1 MFGGFLGFLAVVALI
16 VAAVRQHH
24 RIEKLEAEVD
34 ELRLKLLLGAA
45 AADEAATETPAVS
58 VARVETDEAGPDVE
72 KRVEA
77 AAPKPV
83 VAGPWTN
90 AAQVEASKAAALAEA
105 TPKESPAKSADI
117 ETAIGTRWAVWVGG
131 IALALGGLFLVRY
144 SIEAGM
150 FGPGVRLTMAAL
162 LGLALVA
169 AGEFIRRTGFNVPIR
184 GAAGAYMPG
193 ILTAAGAFTLFA
205 AIYAAHGVY
214 GFVGPALAFTLLG
227 LVGVVTIAAAL
238 VHGQALAGL
247 GLLGAML
254 TPALVSSQS
263 PSEWALFGY
272 LAIVLAANTA
282 IASIRDWTLTAAAG
296 FAGTGLWCLLYV
308 NDSGSINLSVVL
320 FINAVVLACCALL
333 WLSRRAGEP
342 GRIDA
347 AAAVAAFF
355 VALVSAQL
363 LIDPELQLSGGA
375 YCGGLLLAAMVL
387 VAVLRMPALPMLHAA
402 GAAALLV
409 SLRTAMQGTFT
420 LRVFGG
426 EFMLDGFPVSPF
438 SAILQPV
445 GAIIALVFLIAGFWQ
460 AARFVAASPYRAA
473 AWSGWGAMVPLA
485 ALAAHWIAFG
495 NLDRDAMEAVVALA
509 LLVALAAAAELIAR
523 REVPPLQ
530 GGLAVSFALA
540 GAAIAAVL
548 MLHMGLGP
556 LWTTMLIGAAA
567 IVPPLVTRWRSYSVL
582 GWICAALVV
591 AVMARVVIDPTLVGA
606 ALLGRTPVFNALLP
620 GYGVPA
626 LAFGFAAWQLARTT
640 GGPPRLVM
648 EAAATLFALLALA
661 MLVRHAMNGGVITT
675 GTPSLAEQ
683 SLYTL
688 IALGAG
694 GILLA
699 LDTRAPSIFLRYAS
713 MAAGIVSVAL
723 IGLQHFIFLNPL
735 VTNETTGRIPFFN
748 LLFLAYLLPAVAAGA
763 LAFYARGRRPRWYSA
778 MLALLAS
785 ALLFVYATLTVR
797 RLFQG
802 EYIGAWA
809 GMGQLETYSY
819 SALWL
824 TMGVALLVAGVGLK
838 SHIMRIASAVLISV
852 AVAKVFIF
860 DMSALEGVLRAL
872 SFIGLGIVL
881 IGIGLF
887 YQKLLTRAARAA

>member
-1 MFGGFLGFLAVVALI
+1 MFGGFFGFLAVVALI
-16 VAAVRQHH
+16 VAAVRQYR
-24 RIEKLEAEVD
+24 RIEKLEATVD
-34 ELRLKLLLGAA
+34 ELRLKLLLNDAA
-45 AADEAATETPAVS
+45 AEEVATEPPVVTA
-58 VARVETDEAGPDVE
+58 A
-72 KRVEA
+72 RVEA
-77 AAPKPV
+77 AEAATAADKPSEPTEQEPV

-90 AAQVEASKAAALAEA
+90 AAQVEASKLAAEA
-105 TPKESPAKSADI
+105 EAKPKEPPAESADI

-150 FGPGVRLTMAAL
+150 FGPGVRLAMAVL

-169 AGEFIRRTGFNVPIR
+169 AGEFIRRTGFKVPIR
-184 GAAGAYMPG
+184 GAAGAYVPG

-214 GFVGPALAFTLLG
+214 GFVGPGMSFTLLG

-282 IASIRDWTLTAAAG
+282 IARMRDWTFTASAG
-296 FAGTGLWCLLYV
+296 FAGAGLWCLLYIG
-308 NDSGSINLSVVL
+308 DSASIDLPVVL
-320 FINAVVLACCALL
+320 FINAVILACCALI
-333 WLSRRAGEP
+333 WLSRRGGEP
-342 GRIDA
+342 ARMDVA
-347 AAAVAAFF
+347 PAVAAFF
-355 VALVSAQL
+355 VALVSVQL

-375 YCGGLLLAAMVL
+375 YGGGLLLAAMLL
-387 VAVLRMPALPMLHAA
+387 VAVLRTPALPMLHAA
-402 GAAALLV
+402 GIAALLV
-409 SLRTAMQGTFT
+409 SLRIAMQGTFT

-426 EFMLDGFPVSPF
+426 EFMLDGVSVLPY
-438 SAILQPV
+438 SAMLQPV
-445 GAIIALVFLIAGFWQ
+445 GAVIALVFLIAGFWQ
-460 AARFVAASPYRAA
+460 AARFVAVWPHRAA

-495 NLDRDAMEAVVALA
+495 NLDRDVTEAFATLVLSVV
-509 LLVALAAAAELIAR
+509 LVAAAERIAR

-530 GGLAVSFALA
+530 GSLAVSLPLA
-540 GAAIAAVL
+540 AAAIAAVL

-556 LWTTMLIGAAA
+556 LWTTMLTGAAA
-567 IVPPLVTRWRSYSVL
+567 ILPALATRRRSYSVL

-591 AVMARVVIDPTLVGA
+591 VVMARVAIDPTLVGA
-606 ALLGRTPVFNALLP
+606 DLLGRTPVFNALLP

-640 GGPPRLVM
+640 GGAPRLVM
-648 EAAATLFALLALA
+648 EAGATLFALLALA

-699 LDTRAPSIFLRYAS
+699 LDTRSPSLFLRFGS

-735 VTNETTGRIPFFN
+735 ATNESTGRIPFFN
-748 LLFLAYLLPAVAAGA
+748 LLFLAYLLPAIAAGA
-763 LAFYARGRRPRWYSA
+763 LALYARGKRPRWYSA

-785 ALLFVYATLTVR
+785 VLLFAYATLSVR

-802 EYIGAWA
+802 EHIGAWA

-824 TMGVALLVAGVGLK
+824 AMGVALLVAGVALK

-872 SFIGLGIVL
+872 SFIGLGVVL

-887 YQKLLTRAARAA
+887 YQKLLTRAARAG